1 MGASHPRNDYARVA
15 KYVQTE
21 LHVVESCPL
30 TQSIRDLHEFNS
42 WEQLLAKDTDIA
54 IEIVH
59 SILST
64 YKWSPVLN
72 ELDNVLTVFIILSM
86 AKCRAWKINI
96 HTISCVK
103 LFI

>member
-42 WEQLLAKDTDIA
+42 WEQLLAKDTDNVIA
-54 IEIVH
+54 IV
-59 SILST
+59 LSAQ
-64 YKWSPVLN
+64 L
-72 ELDNVLTVFIILSM
+72 LS
-86 AKCRAWKINI
+86 
-96 HTISCVK
+96 HVY
-103 LFI
+103 